1 MTGSAAA
8 PLGRPQ
14 VQLRDLRLR
23 DLDEV
28 VRIDAL
34 QSGHSKPAYWRHI
47 LRAFLAARTASSG
60 PSLRIGLAAT
70 LPAGETG
77 LHGYLLGEVRAFEF
91 GSEPCGWVFAVG
103 VDPAA
108 ERMGI
113 ASELLAE
120 ANRRFQAA
128 GIGTVRTMVDRDN
141 VPVLA
146 FFRANGFVGGRFF
159 QLERELP

>member
-1 MTGSAAA
+1 MTSSSAAA
-8 PLGRPQ
+8 PLGRQ

-34 QSGHSKPAYWRHI
+34 QSGRSKPAYWRHI
-47 LRAFLAARTASSG
+47 LRAFLAARTAGRG
-60 PSLRIGLAAT
+60 PALRIGLAAA
-70 LPAGETG
+70 PAGETG
-77 LHGYLLGEVRAFEF
+77 LRGYLLGEVRAFEF

-113 ASELLAE
+113 ASDLLAE

-146 FFRANGFVGGRFF
+146 FFRANSFVGGRFF
-159 QLERELP
+159 QLERKLP